1 MDTHELILTSA
12 QKLFA
17 RFGVNKTTVDEIAAA
32 AHMAKST
39 LYHHFRSKLDI
50 FRAVIEREGQTLAR
64 RISAAVERAASPEE
78 QMRAYIVT
86 RMRHLGEL
94 TNFYSA
100 LKEEYLEHYSFIER
114 VRERDFKDE
123 MAILRR
129 ILAEGK
135 RKEVFRFQDGD
146 IEVTAIAVITAL
158 KGLEYPWI
166 EAANMPDA
174 TERAEALLRL
184 LFHGILVERPA

>member
-1 MDTHELILTSA
+1 MDTRELILTTA

-17 RFGVNKTTVDEIAAA
+17 RFGINKTTVDEIAAT

-64 RISAAVERAASPEE
+64 RISAAVEGAASPED

-86 RMRHLGEL
+86 RMRHLGKL

-123 MAILRR
+123 MTTLRR
-129 ILAEGK
+129 ILADGN
-135 RKEVFRFQDGD
+135 RKGAFRFQDGD
-146 IEVTAIAVITAL
+146 IEVTAVAVITAL

-174 TERAEALLRL
+174 TEHAEVLLRL
-184 LFHGILVERPA
+184 LFHGILAEGPA

>member
-1 MDTHELILTSA
+1 MDTRELILTTA

-17 RFGVNKTTVDEIAAA
+17 RFGINKTTVDEIAAA

-50 FRAVIEREGQTLAR
+50 FHAVIEREGQTLAG

-100 LKEEYLEHYSFIER
+100 LKEEYLEHYSFIEK
-114 VRERDFKDE
+114 VRERDFKSE
-123 MAILRR
+123 MTILRR

-174 TERAEALLRL
+174 TEHAEVLLRL

>member
-1 MDTHELILTSA
+1 MDTRERILTTA

-50 FRAVIEREGQTLAR
+50 FRVVIEQEGQTLAR
-64 RISAAVERAASPEE
+64 RISAAVEGATSPED

-100 LKEEYLEHYSFIER
+100 LKEEYLEHHSFIER
-114 VRERDFKDE
+114 IRERDFKDE
-123 MAILRR
+123 MTILRR
-129 ILAEGK
+129 ILGEGN
-135 RKEVFRFQDGD
+135 RKGAFRFQDGD
-146 IEVTAIAVITAL
+146 IEVTAVAVITAL

-174 TERAEALLRL
+174 TEHAEVLLRL
-184 LFHGILVERPA
+184 LFHGILAEKPA

>member
-1 MDTHELILTSA
+1 METRELILTTA

-64 RISAAVERAASPEE
+64 RISAAVAAAASPED

-123 MAILRR
+123 MTILRR
-129 ILAEGK
+129 ILAEGN
-135 RKEVFRFQDGD
+135 RKGTFRFQDGD
-146 IEVTAIAVITAL
+146 IEITAVAVITAL

-166 EAANMPDA
+166 EAANMPDS
-174 TERAEALLRL
+174 TQHAEVLLRL
-184 LFHGILVERPA
+184 LFHGILAEEPA